1 MKVVRFAAGNAP
13 VLVSLSALA
22 GMIAGLGS
30 IVLIA
35 LINRTLSL
43 QQPAPAPL
51 ILAYVALCVLVPL
64 TRLGSATLLIRLSQ
78 RMIFDVRMGLSRRIL
93 AVPLQHLEETGAH
106 RLLAALTDDVANIS
120 NAVVNIPVVCVSLA
134 VLIGCIAYV
143 GYLSL
148 HVLAVML
155 AAIAIG
161 VIAYLIPMARA
172 NRRLRLARD
181 VQNDLFQN
189 FNGLTLGIKEL
200 KLHKPRAD
208 SFTDDV
214 LEVSAADVRRHMTA
228 GMTTYAAASS
238 VGQALLFGALGLLI
252 FNIDGGAQFRTEVL
266 IGSVL
271 VALYMMG
278 PLEVVVNALPIFG
291 RANIALTNVERLGLL
306 LAGPP
311 ADARPLPSPQWRKLE
326 LDRIQFRYRGEDG
339 ERGFNVGPISLEL
352 EPAQIVFVTGGNGA
366 GKTTFAKLL
375 TGLYKPSDGQVRLDG
390 RVIDDSNRLAYMQNF
405 AAVFFDFYLFDRLLG
420 IEPERMNDQAAFYLN
435 ELHLSHKVK
444 IEDGHLSTT
453 DLSQG
458 QRKRLALLTAYL
470 EDRSIYVFDE
480 WAADQ
485 DPLFKDVFYR
495 KLLPEL
501 RSRGKTIVVISH
513 DDRYFDVA
521 DRLVNLQTAQLGP
534 PIPHEVSANV
544 PWWPATM
551 GKAAPGA
558 EVFDE
563 GSNA

>member
-1 MKVVRFAAGNAP
+1 
-13 VLVSLSALA
+13 
-22 GMIAGLGS
+22 
-30 IVLIA
+30 
-35 LINRTLSL
+35 
-43 QQPAPAPL
+43 
-51 ILAYVALCVLVPL
+51 
-64 TRLGSATLLIRLSQ
+64 
-78 RMIFDVRMGLSRRIL
+78 
-93 AVPLQHLEETGAH
+93 
-106 RLLAALTDDVANIS
+106 
-120 NAVVNIPVVCVSLA
+120 
-134 VLIGCIAYV
+134 
-143 GYLSL
+143 
-148 HVLAVML
+148 ML

-189 FNGLTLGIKEL
+189 FNGLTHGIKEL

-208 SFTDDV
+208 SFTNDI

-238 VGQALLFGALGLLI
+238 VGQALLFAALGLLI
-252 FNIDGGAQFRTEVL
+252 FNISGGPQFRTEVL

-271 VALYMMG
+271 VSLYMMG
-278 PLEVVVNALPIFG
+278 PLEIVVNALPIFG
-291 RANIALTNVERLGLL
+291 RANIALANVERLGLL
-306 LAGPP
+306 LASPP
-311 ADARPLPSPQWRKLE
+311 TDSQPLPTPQWRTLE

-339 ERGFNVGPISLEL
+339 ERGFTVGPISLEL
-352 EPAQIVFVTGGNGA
+352 EPAQIIFVTGGNGA

-375 TGLYKPSDGQVRLDG
+375 TGLYKPSDGQVKLDG
-390 RVIDDSNRLAYMQNF
+390 HVIDDSNRHAYMQNF
-405 AAVFFDFYLFDRLLG
+405 AAVFYDFYLFDRLLG
-420 IEPERMNDQAAFYLN
+420 IEPDDTNNRADHYLD

-485 DPLFKDVFYR
+485 DPMFKDVFYR

-501 RSRGKTIVVISH
+501 KSRGKTIVVISH

-521 DRLVNLQTAQLGP
+521 DRIVNLQAAQHIS
-534 PIPHEVSANV
+534 PIPHDVSANGA
-544 PWWPATM
+544 WWPTKKEKGVPEAKM
-551 GKAAPGA
+551 
-558 EVFDE
+558 FDE
-563 GSNA
+563 GSHA